1 MSTKM
6 HVKTGDKVVVL
17 SGKDKGKEGKVLS
30 VNPEKRTVIVEG
42 VSVATKH
49 KKPRRQGETGGIIQQ
64 EAALNMSNVMHVCK
78 KCGKPTRIGYTVL
91 KDGSKVRVCKKCNE
105 NFDD

>member
-1 MSTKM
+1 MKFN
-6 HVKTGDKVVVL
+6 HIKKNDQVIVI
-17 SGKDKGKEGKVLS
+17 SGNEKGKKGKVLA
-30 VNPEKRTVIVEG
+30 VDHENGRVIVEN
-42 VSVATKH
+42 VNMATMH

-64 EAALNMSNVMHVCK
+64 EAALNMSNVMHICK

>member
-1 MSTKM
+1 MKFNNIKKNDE
-6 HVKTGDKVVVL
+6 VIVI
-17 SGKDKGKEGKVLS
+17 SGNEKGKKGKVLG
-30 VNPEKRTVIVEG
+30 VNHEDGRVIVEG
-42 VSVATKH
+42 VNMATMH

-64 EAALNMSNVMHVCK
+64 EAALNMSNVMHICK

>member
-1 MSTKM
+1 MKFN
-6 HVKTGDKVVVL
+6 HIKTNDEVIVI
-17 SGKDKGKEGKVLS
+17 SGNEKGKKGKVLS
-30 VNPEKRTVIVEG
+30 VDHENGRVIVEN
-42 VSVATKH
+42 VNMATMH

>member
-1 MSTKM
+1 MKFNQIKKNDQ
-6 HVKTGDKVVVL
+6 VIVI
-17 SGKDKGKEGKVLS
+17 SGNEKGKKGKVLS
-30 VNPEKRTVIVEG
+30 VDHENGRVIVEG
-42 VSVATKH
+42 VNMATKH
-49 KKPRRQGETGGIIQQ
+49 KKPRRQGEAGGIIQQ
-64 EAALNMSNVMHVCK
+64 EAALNMSNVMHICK

>member
-1 MSTKM
+1 MEFNQIKKNDQ
-6 HVKTGDKVVVL
+6 VIVI
-17 SGKDKGKEGKVLS
+17 SGNEKGKKGKVLS
-30 VNPEKRTVIVEG
+30 VDHENGRVLVEG
-42 VSVATKH
+42 VNMATKH
-49 KKPRRQGETGGIIQQ
+49 KKPRRQGESGGIIQQ
-64 EAALNMSNVMHVCK
+64 EAALDMSNVMHICK

>member
-1 MSTKM
+1 MKFN
-6 HVKTGDKVVVL
+6 HIKTNDEVIVI
-17 SGKDKGKEGKVLS
+17 SGNEKGKKGKVLA
-30 VNPEKRTVIVEG
+30 VDHENGRVIVEN
-42 VSVATKH
+42 VNMATMH
-49 KKPRRQGETGGIIQQ
+49 KKPRRQGETGGIIQK
-64 EAALNMSNVMHVCK
+64 EAALDMSNVMHICK

>member
-1 MSTKM
+1 MKFN
-6 HVKTGDKVVVL
+6 HIKKDDQVIVI
-17 SGKDKGKEGKVLS
+17 SGNEKGKKGKVLS
-30 VNPEKRTVIVEG
+30 VDHENGRVVVEG
-42 VSVATKH
+42 VNIATMH
-49 KKPRRQGETGGIIQQ
+49 KKPRRQGEPGGIIQQ
-64 EAALNMSNVMHVCK
+64 EAALNMSNVMHICK

>member
-1 MSTKM
+1 MKFN
-6 HVKTGDKVVVL
+6 HIKKNDEVIVI
-17 SGKDKGKEGKVLS
+17 SGNDKGKKGKVLA
-30 VNPEKRTVIVEG
+30 VNHESGRVIVEG
-42 VSVATKH
+42 INMATMH
-49 KKPRRQGETGGIIQQ
+49 KKPRRQGDTGGIIHQ
-64 EAALNMSNVMHVCK
+64 EAALNMSNVMHICK

>member
-1 MSTKM
+1 MKFN
-6 HVKTGDKVVVL
+6 HIKTNDEVIVI
-17 SGKDKGKEGKVLS
+17 SGNEKGKKGKVLA
-30 VNPEKRTVIVEG
+30 VDHENGRVIVEN
-42 VSVATKH
+42 VNMATMH

-64 EAALNMSNVMHVCK
+64 EAALNMSNVMHICK

>member
-1 MSTKM
+1 MKFN
-6 HVKTGDKVVVL
+6 HIKTNDEVIVI
-17 SGKDKGKEGKVLS
+17 SGNDKGKKGKVLA
-30 VNPEKRTVIVEG
+30 VNHESGRVIVEG
-42 VSVATKH
+42 INMATMH
-49 KKPRRQGETGGIIQQ
+49 KKPRRQGEAGGIIRQ
-64 EAALNMSNVMHVCK
+64 EAALNMSNVMHICK

>member
-1 MSTKM
+1 MKFN
-6 HVKTGDKVVVL
+6 HIKKNDQVIVI
-17 SGKDKGKEGKVLS
+17 SGNEKGKKGKVLS
-30 VNPEKRTVIVEG
+30 VDHENGRVIVEG
-42 VSVATKH
+42 VNMATKH
-49 KKPRRQGETGGIIQQ
+49 RKPRRQGEAGGIIQQ
-64 EAALNMSNVMHVCK
+64 EAALNMSNVMHICK

>member
-1 MSTKM
+1 MKFN
-6 HVKTGDKVVVL
+6 HIKKNDQVIVI
-17 SGKDKGKEGKVLS
+17 SGNDKGKKGKVLS
-30 VNPEKRTVIVEG
+30 VDHENGRVIVEG
-42 VSVATKH
+42 LNMATMH

-64 EAALNMSNVMHVCK
+64 EAALNMSNVMHICK

>member
-1 MSTKM
+1 MKFN
-6 HVKTGDKVVVL
+6 HIKTNDEVIVI
-17 SGKDKGKEGKVLS
+17 SGNEKGKKGKVLA
-30 VNPEKRTVIVEG
+30 VDHEKGRVIVEN
-42 VSVATKH
+42 VNMATMH
-49 KKPRRQGETGGIIQQ
+49 KKPRRQGETGGIIQK
-64 EAALNMSNVMHVCK
+64 EAALNMSNVMHICK

>member
-1 MSTKM
+1 MKFN
-6 HVKTGDKVVVL
+6 HIKTNDEVIVL
-17 SGKDKGKEGKVLS
+17 SGNEKGKKGKVLS
-30 VNPEKRTVIVEG
+30 VDHENGRVIVEN
-42 VSVATKH
+42 VNMATMH

-64 EAALNMSNVMHVCK
+64 EAALNMSNVMHICK

>member
-1 MSTKM
+1 MKNNQI
-6 HVKTGDKVVVL
+6 KKNDEVL
-17 SGKDKGKEGKVLS
+17 VIAGNEKGKKGKVLS
-30 VNPEKRTVIVEG
+30 VDHEKGRVIVEG
-42 VSVATKH
+42 VNMATIH
-49 KKPRRQGETGGIIQQ
+49 KKPRRQGDTGGIIHQ
-64 EAALNMSNVMHVCK
+64 EAALNMSNVMHICK

>member
-1 MSTKM
+1 MKFN
-6 HVKTGDKVVVL
+6 HIKTNDEVIVI
-17 SGKDKGKEGKVLS
+17 SGNEKGKKGKVLS
-30 VNPEKRTVIVEG
+30 VDHENGRVIVEG
-42 VSVATKH
+42 VNMATMH

-64 EAALNMSNVMHVCK
+64 EAALNMSNVMHICK

>member
-1 MSTKM
+1 MKNNQI
-6 HVKTGDKVVVL
+6 KKNDEVL
-17 SGKDKGKEGKVLS
+17 VIAGNEKGKKGKVLS
-30 VNPEKRTVIVEG
+30 VDHEKGRVIVEG
-42 VSVATKH
+42 VNMATIH
-49 KKPRRQGETGGIIQQ
+49 KKPRRQGDTGGIIHQ
-64 EAALNMSNVMHVCK
+64 EAALNISNVMHICK

>member
-1 MSTKM
+1 MKFN
-6 HVKTGDKVVVL
+6 HIKKNDQVIVI
-17 SGKDKGKEGKVLS
+17 SGNEKGKKGKVLA
-30 VNPEKRTVIVEG
+30 VNHESGRVIVEG
-42 VSVATKH
+42 INMATKH

-64 EAALNMSNVMHVCK
+64 EAALNMSNVMHICK

>member
-1 MSTKM
+1 MKFNQIKKNDQ
-6 HVKTGDKVVVL
+6 VIVI
-17 SGKDKGKEGKVLS
+17 SGNEKGKKGKVLS
-30 VNPEKRTVIVEG
+30 VDHENGRVLVEG
-42 VSVATKH
+42 VNMATKH

-64 EAALNMSNVMHVCK
+64 EAALNMSNVMHICK

>member
-1 MSTKM
+1 MKFN
-6 HVKTGDKVVVL
+6 HIKKDDQVIVI
-17 SGKDKGKEGKVLS
+17 SGNEKGKKGKVLS
-30 VNPEKRTVIVEG
+30 VDHANGRVLVEG
-42 VSVATKH
+42 VNMATKH

-64 EAALNMSNVMHVCK
+64 EAALNMSNVMHICK

>member
-1 MSTKM
+1 MKFN
-6 HVKTGDKVVVL
+6 HIKKDDKVIVIA
-17 SGKDKGKEGKVLS
+17 GNDKGKKGKVLS
-30 VNPEKRTVIVEG
+30 VDHEAGRVIVEG
-42 VSVATKH
+42 VNMATKH

-64 EAALNMSNVMHVCK
+64 EAALNMSNVMHICK

>member
-1 MSTKM
+1 MKFN
-6 HVKTGDKVVVL
+6 HIKKNDEVIVI
-17 SGKDKGKEGKVLS
+17 SGNDKGKKGKVLA
-30 VNPEKRTVIVEG
+30 VNHESGRVIVEG
-42 VSVATKH
+42 INMATMH
-49 KKPRRQGETGGIIQQ
+49 KKPRRQGEAGGIIRQ
-64 EAALNMSNVMHVCK
+64 EAALNMSNVMHICK

>member
-1 MSTKM
+1 MKFN
-6 HVKTGDKVVVL
+6 HIKTNDEVIVI
-17 SGKDKGKEGKVLS
+17 SGNEKGKKGKVLS
-30 VNPEKRTVIVEG
+30 VDHENGRVIVEN
-42 VSVATKH
+42 VNMATKH
-49 KKPRRQGETGGIIQQ
+49 KKPRRQGEAGGIIQQ
-64 EAALNMSNVMHVCK
+64 EAALNMSNVMHICK

>member
-1 MSTKM
+1 MKNNQIKKNDE
-6 HVKTGDKVVVL
+6 VIVI
-17 SGKDKGKEGKVLS
+17 SGNEKGKKGKVLS
-30 VNPEKRTVIVEG
+30 VDHENGRVIVEG
-42 VSVATKH
+42 VNIATMH
-49 KKPRRQGETGGIIQQ
+49 KKPRRQGETGGIIRK
-64 EAALNMSNVMHVCK
+64 EAALNMSNVMHICK